1 MNTTASARYTRT
13 AIVLHWLIAV
23 LILANFALAWGSE
36 DLSKAA
42 HAAAMGYH
50 KSIGLSILALSL
62 VRLFWRIGHKA
73 PPYLP
78 SVSPL
83 EARAATVTTWGF
95 YALMIAIP
103 LSGWAMV
110 SGGQKPLEYFG
121 LFPVAKLPVTKA
133 LAEAGHESH
142 EVLAFLFLALL
153 ALHLAGALKHRL
165 IDKDGTLQRMM

>member
-1 MNTTASARYTRT
+1 
-13 AIVLHWLIAV
+13 
-23 LILANFALAWGSE
+23 
-36 DLSKAA
+36 
-42 HAAAMGYH
+42 
-50 KSIGLSILALSL
+50 
-62 VRLFWRIGHKA
+62 
-73 PPYLP
+73 
-78 SVSPL
+78 
-83 EARAATVTTWGF
+83 
-95 YALMIAIP
+95 MIAIP